1 LRKAGV
7 SPLNPVGVELDED
20 DDDELAASGVNIG
33 PAGV

>member
-7 SPLNPVGVELDED
+7 SPLNPVDELLDED
-20 DDDELAASGVNIG
+20 DDELGAPGLNIG